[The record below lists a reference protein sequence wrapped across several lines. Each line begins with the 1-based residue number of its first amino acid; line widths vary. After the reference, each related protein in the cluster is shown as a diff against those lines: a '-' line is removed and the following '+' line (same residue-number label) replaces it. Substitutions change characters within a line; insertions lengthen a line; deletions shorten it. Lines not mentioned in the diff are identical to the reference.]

1 MFRLIAAALVLA
13 YAVLALTGSA
23 PSPADPQ
30 AGIMAMQTAPARDL
44 RVGSSYVVAAP
55 VRLRQQPGHDQE
67 PLARLGPGAAV
78 IVLSGAPSG
87 FAEVRDDAGRTGYI
101 PAAALS
107 EAL

>member
-13 YAVLALTGSA
+13 YAVLALTGST
-23 PSPADPQ
+23 SSSADPQ
-30 AGIMAMQTAPARDL
+30 TGIMAMQRAPARDL

-87 FAEVRDDAGRTGYI
+87 FAQVRDDAGRTGYI